1 MKNLQKLSKAFIVL
15 STTLIIACSPTDSK
29 QEAVA
34 KTKEYDPFAD
44 FENLNKNF
52 ATHFEEMEK
61 LMEKQRQQH
70 RKLMQE
76 AFKNADSKNSSLSS
90 TSVKSNED
98 EENFYYELQFS
109 GVKKEEINVALKD
122 NILNFSATQKTEK
135 NKKFSAANFYYSL
148 TVGDFDRSVEPEIAR
163 LEDRIIV
170 KLKKNKKK

>member
-1 MKNLQKLSKAFIVL
+1 MINLQKLSKGFIVL
-15 STTLIIACSPTDSK
+15 STAFIIACSPTDSR
-29 QEAVA
+29 QEASA

-44 FENLNKNF
+44 FENLNKSF
-52 ATHFEEMEK
+52 AAHFEEMEK

-76 AFKNADSKNSSLSS
+76 AFKNADSKNSLASA

-98 EENFYYELQFS
+98 DENFYYELQFS

-122 NILNFSATQKTEK
+122 NILTFAATQKNEK
-135 NKKFSAANFYYSL
+135 DKKFVGTNFYYSF
-148 TVGDFDRSVEPEIAR
+148 TVADFDKSAEPDVRR
-163 LEDRIIV
+163 LDDRIIV